1 MVTLYSISIV
11 SIDSKLYNVRGAYI
25 RLIMLIIKEYT
36 MRNEA
41 ALKAENE
48 FLDEFKNEYLLND
61 LDTLVTFMKGD
72 TSVYLE
78 KLDGGKYS
86 DLEDYISIMS
96 YRFLPAVK
104 MAFVRVIYDVNPDYQ
119 SQTYFGV
126 LTDNTVTVKEL
137 LTRMKDVRPNGGKM
151 PIDIFINRIFDFVKE
166 STIVYTG
173 DKTSDLNTPVY
184 DLDYKFIQLLKSKG
198 IKVEDHNEVVSIP
211 REEIKRKKD
220 EIISKAII
228 KERKRKEI
236 ERKEAECKEAEV
248 KAVQSVNDKLE
259 RLKVENERLKR
270 ELEEAKKK
278 SKGFF
283 SWLFS

>member
-1 MVTLYSISIV
+1 
-11 SIDSKLYNVRGAYI
+11 
-25 RLIMLIIKEYT
+25 

-72 TSVYLE
+72 PSVYLE

-96 YRFLPAVK
+96 NRFLPAVK

-137 LTRMKDVRPNGGKM
+137 LTRMEDVRPNGGKM

-198 IKVEDHNEVVSIP
+198 IKVEVIMKLFLYLE
-211 REEIKRKKD
+211 KR
-220 EIISKAII
+220 
-228 KERKRKEI
+228 
-236 ERKEAECKEAEV
+236 
-248 KAVQSVNDKLE
+248 
-259 RLKVENERLKR
+259 
-270 ELEEAKKK
+270 
-278 SKGFF
+278 
-283 SWLFS
+283 

>member
-1 MVTLYSISIV
+1 MQ
-11 SIDSKLYNVRGAYI
+11 
-25 RLIMLIIKEYT
+25 
-36 MRNEA
+36 NEA

-72 TSVYLE
+72 PSVYLE

-96 YRFLPAVK
+96 NRFLPAVK
-104 MAFVRVIYDVNPDYQ
+104 MAFVRVIYDVNPGYQ

-137 LTRMKDVRPNGGKM
+137 LTRMEDVRPNGSKM

-166 STIVYTG
+166 STIIYTG

-236 ERKEAECKEAEV
+236 ERKETEAKV
-248 KAVQSVNDKLE
+248 IQSRDKTITEL
-259 RLKVENERLKR
+259 RVENERLKR
-270 ELEEAKKK
+270 ELDEAKKK
-278 SKGFF
+278 SKGFL

>member
-1 MVTLYSISIV
+1 MQ
-11 SIDSKLYNVRGAYI
+11 
-25 RLIMLIIKEYT
+25 
-36 MRNEA
+36 NEA
-41 ALKAENE
+41 TLKAENE

-61 LDTLVTFMKGD
+61 LDTLVTFMKGVP
-72 TSVYLE
+72 SVYLE

-96 YRFLPAVK
+96 NRFLPAVK

-137 LTRMKDVRPNGGKM
+137 LTRMEDVRPNGGKM

-173 DKTSDLNTPVY
+173 SEISDLNTPVY

-220 EIISKAII
+220 KIISKAII
-228 KERKRKEI
+228 KERKR
-236 ERKEAECKEAEV
+236 KEAEV

-283 SWLFS
+283 HWLFS

>member
-1 MVTLYSISIV
+1 
-11 SIDSKLYNVRGAYI
+11 
-25 RLIMLIIKEYT
+25 

-41 ALKAENE
+41 TLKAENE

-72 TSVYLE
+72 PSVYLE

-96 YRFLPAVK
+96 NRFLPAVK
-104 MAFVRVIYDVNPDYQ
+104 MAFVRVIYDVNPGYQ

-137 LTRMKDVRPNGGKM
+137 LTRMEDVRPNGGEM

-236 ERKEAECKEAEV
+236 ERKEAERKEAEV

-259 RLKVENERLKR
+259 RLKVENERLKQ
-270 ELEEAKKK
+270 ELEQAKKK